1 MIQFKNIKQNTF
13 RIDITSLIDVVF
25 LIIVFLILS
34 LGKVSSF
41 LNIQLPKLEE
51 SYSQSEMNI
60 PILSIYKSESGHYNI
75 LWNNK
80 SIELFEMESLIRTNK
95 LEKIILKCDKDVP
108 YGFLMQ
114 IFEKIQKNQNI
125 ELLLEY
131 EQNYK

>member
-95 LEKIILKCDKDVP
+95 PEKIILKCDKDVP